1 MQNNSI
7 LLNNSMEFRDGMNF
21 SIPTIR
27 NNAPIFTDLKIRN
40 EWSKKLQMPWN
51 QLHCVLHVTAP
62 NTTNAHLVWS
72 AAIYK
77 RHDTHTKSHFPFQ
90 WNCIYEI
97 DARLKVFLCFFR
109 AHFIS
114 FLHSLSQLIHA
125 HTLESGKKT
134 KSNQLQW
141 HQTYICIVS
150 VFALRFNFCT
160 FNIGILLRQGARKF
174 PCTREKNFWLS

>member
-1 MQNNSI
+1 
-7 LLNNSMEFRDGMNF
+7 
-21 SIPTIR
+21 
-27 NNAPIFTDLKIRN
+27 
-40 EWSKKLQMPWN
+40 MPWN

-97 DARLKVFLCFFR
+97 DARLKVFLCFFFR

-114 FLHSLSQLIHA
+114 SLHSKSQLN
-125 HTLESGKKT
+125 TCTYLGVGRE
-134 KSNQLQW
+134 NQIEPTEM

-150 VFALRFNFCT
+150 VFALSFNFCT
-160 FNIGILLRQGARKF
+160 FNIGISLRQGARKF